1 MHIKGVVQRGEY
13 TYRFTV
19 SVGFDGNGKNV
30 RKTMTYKVPEGTAP
44 TKAEKMVM
52 AAYTDFARKC
62 KDSRELDE
70 NMRFKELVEIY
81 LREYAANELKPV
93 TRDNYKSDLEVHM
106 LPVFGNKKIS
116 EITTQSLTRYFTG
129 LNKASET
136 TRKLKTV
143 MSSVFTYGVRQG
155 YIQKNPC
162 CGALYKKDTAKAKKV
177 KYLNKEQC
185 KKLISVTNEYSTV
198 NIIIQFLLFTGLRIG
213 ECLGLSWSDID
224 FINETV
230 TIRNTLSFADKHWF
244 LSAPKTATSYRT
256 LKLSS
261 YTKSLLLAHKAKQ
274 DKLKAVVGEA
284 WVNPDVVFTSAIGN
298 FYDRN
303 FVNKYLKKIL
313 TENGMPPL
321 SAHAL
326 RHTNASLMIN
336 SGVNI
341 KAVSSHLGHCNI
353 AITGDI
359 YSHIF
364 EEYEARIANALEEN
378 LL

>member
-52 AAYTDFARKC
+52 AAYTDFVRKC
-62 KDSRELDE
+62 KDSQGLNE
-70 NMRFKELVEIY
+70 NMRFKELVDIY

-93 TRDNYKSDLEVHM
+93 TRDTYKSDLEANI
-106 LPVFGNKKIS
+106 LPVFGNKKIRD
-116 EITTQSLTRYFTG
+116 ITTQSLSRFFTG

-136 TRKLKTV
+136 TRKFKTV
-143 MSSVFTYGVRQG
+143 MSSIFSYAVRQG

-185 KKLISVTNEYSTV
+185 KKLVSATNEYSTV
-198 NIIIQFLLFTGLRIG
+198 NTIIQFLLFTGLRIG
-213 ECLGLSWSDID
+213 ECLSLSWGDID
-224 FINETV
+224 FESGTV
-230 TIRNTLSFADKHWF
+230 SIRNTLSYADKHWF

-261 YTKSLLLAHKAKQ
+261 YTKALLLTHKAKQ
-274 DKLKAVVGEA
+274 DEQKKVVGEA
-284 WVNPDVVFTSAIGN
+284 WVNPDIVFTSAVGK
-298 FYDRN
+298 FYSRN
-303 FVNKYLKKIL
+303 YVNNQLKRIL
-313 TENGMPPL
+313 AKNDLPPL
-321 SAHAL
+321 SVHAL

-336 SGVNI
+336 SGINI

-359 YSHIF
+359 YSHVF
-364 EEYEARIANALEEN
+364 EEYEARIATALEEN